1 MMQELTIPAEF
12 GEEVTLTCW
21 RDRDN
26 GNTVARLSIRDQG
39 DDDYWAEVDI
49 SATELMPLAL
59 ALASIATNGTRR
71 DAADMTPA
79 EFVALVD
86 ATTEKETQK

>member
-59 ALASIATNGTRR
+59 ALASIAT
-71 DAADMTPA
+71 AAERHTAENMNPA
-79 EFVALVD
+79 DLAALVD
-86 ATTEKETQK
+86 ATTGKETQK